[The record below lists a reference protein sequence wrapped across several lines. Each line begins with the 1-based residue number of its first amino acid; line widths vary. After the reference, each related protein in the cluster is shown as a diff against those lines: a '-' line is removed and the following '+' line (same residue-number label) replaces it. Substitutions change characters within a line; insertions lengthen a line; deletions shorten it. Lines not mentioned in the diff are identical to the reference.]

1 MKRIVIAALLPL
13 ATFSSQGAEQV
24 RNATPFKTI
33 NAHGPVSLVVEVG
46 KAHSIRVEG
55 SQKFIDRVT
64 TEVVNGEL
72 RLGYKEKNGNVNIKD
87 EERVVVTLPELTHFT
102 GEGAGLVVLNKVRGE
117 RFDVDYRGAGSLQMN
132 GQVRQLRLT
141 AEGVGEVD
149 AKDLVAQDA
158 DVRFRGIGAV
168 SVHAKNRLQAE
179 VQGMGELTYYGNPRT
194 LSKSV
199 SGIGSVVAGR

>member
-1 MKRIVIAALLPL
+1 MKRIALAALLTL
-13 ATFSSQGAEQV
+13 ATLSTQAAEQV

-33 NAHGPVSLVVEVG
+33 NAQGPVSLVVEVG

-55 SQKFIDRVT
+55 SQHFIDRVT
-64 TEVVNGEL
+64 SEIVNGEL
-72 RLGYKEKNGNVNIKD
+72 RLGYKEKNNVSIKD
-87 EERVVVTLPELTHFT
+87 NDRVVVTTPDLTRFT
-102 GEGAGLVVLNKVRGE
+102 GEGAGLVVLNGVRTE
-117 RFDVDYRGAGSLQMN
+117 RFDVDYRGAGKLQMN
-132 GQVRQLRLT
+132 GRVERLRLD

-149 AKDLVAQDA
+149 AKDLVTQDA

-179 VQGMGELTYYGNPRT
+179 VQGMGELTYYGKPRS

>member
-1 MKRIVIAALLPL
+1 MKRIVIAALLSL
-13 ATFSSQGAEQV
+13 VALSSQAAEQV
-24 RNATPFKTI
+24 RNASPFKTI
-33 NAHGPVSLVVEVG
+33 NARGPVSLVVEVG

-64 TEVVNGEL
+64 TEIVGGEL
-72 RLGYKEKNGNVNIKD
+72 RLGYKEKNNVNISD
-87 EERVVVTLPELTHFT
+87 EDRVVVTMPELTHFT
-102 GEGAGLVVLNKVRGE
+102 GEGAGLVILNKVRGE

-132 GQVRQLRLT
+132 GRVERLRLS

-149 AKDLVAQDA
+149 AKGLITQDA
-158 DVRFRGIGAV
+158 DVSFRGIGAV

-179 VQGMGELTYYGNPRT
+179 VQGMGELTYYGNPRS

>member
-1 MKRIVIAALLPL
+1 MKRIVIAALLSL
-13 ATFSSQGAEQV
+13 VALSSQAAEQV
-24 RNATPFKTI
+24 RNASPFKTI
-33 NAHGPVSLVVEVG
+33 NARGPVSLVVEVG

-64 TEVVNGEL
+64 TEIVGGEL
-72 RLGYKEKNGNVNIKD
+72 RLGYKEKNNVNISD
-87 EERVVVTLPELTHFT
+87 EDRVVVTMPELTHFT
-102 GEGAGLVVLNKVRGE
+102 GEGAGLVILNKVRGE

-132 GQVRQLRLT
+132 GRVERLRLS

-149 AKDLVAQDA
+149 AKGLITQEA
-158 DVRFRGIGAV
+158 DVSFRGIGAV

-179 VQGMGELTYYGNPRT
+179 VQGMGELTYYGNPRS

>member
-1 MKRIVIAALLPL
+1 MKRIVIAALLSL
-13 ATFSSQGAEQV
+13 VALSSQAAEQV
-24 RNATPFKTI
+24 RNASPFKTI
-33 NAHGPVSLVVEVG
+33 NARGPVSLVVEVG

-64 TEVVNGEL
+64 TEIVGGEL
-72 RLGYKEKNGNVNIKD
+72 RLGYKEKNNVNISD
-87 EERVVVTLPELTHFT
+87 EDRVVVTMPELTHFT
-102 GEGAGLVVLNKVRGE
+102 GEGAGLVILNKVRGE

-132 GQVRQLRLT
+132 GRVERLRLS

-149 AKDLVAQDA
+149 AKSLITQDA
-158 DVRFRGIGAV
+158 DVSFRGIGAV

-179 VQGMGELTYYGNPRT
+179 VQGMGELTYYGNPRS

>member
-1 MKRIVIAALLPL
+1 MKRLALAALLSVVTL
-13 ATFSSQGAEQV
+13 AGQAAEQV

-33 NAHGPVSLVVEVG
+33 NAQGPVSLVVEVG

-64 TEVVNGEL
+64 SEVVNGEL
-72 RLGYKEKNGNVNIKD
+72 RLGFKEKRNINISD
-87 EERVVVTLPELTHFT
+87 DDRVVVTLPELTAFT
-102 GEGAGLVVLNKVRGE
+102 GEGAGQIILNRVRGE
-117 RFDVDYRGAGSLQMN
+117 RLDVDYRGAGRVEMN
-132 GQVRQLRLT
+132 GQVKRLRLN

-149 AKDLVAQDA
+149 AKDLITQDA
-158 DVRFRGIGAV
+158 DVNFRGIGAV
-168 SVHAKNRLQAE
+168 SVHAKNRLQAD
-179 VQGMGELTYYGNPRT
+179 VQGMGELTYYGNPRS

>member
-1 MKRIVIAALLPL
+1 MKRIVIAALLSVVAL
-13 ATFSSQGAEQV
+13 SSQAAEQV
-24 RNATPFKTI
+24 RNASPFKTI
-33 NAHGPVSLVVEVG
+33 NARGPVSLVVEVG

-64 TEVVNGEL
+64 TEIVGGEL
-72 RLGYKEKNGNVNIKD
+72 RLGYKEKNNVNISD
-87 EERVVVTLPELTHFT
+87 EDRVVVTMPELTHFT
-102 GEGAGLVVLNKVRGE
+102 GEGAGLVILNKVRGE

-132 GQVRQLRLT
+132 GRVERLRLS

-149 AKDLVAQDA
+149 AKGLITQEA
-158 DVRFRGIGAV
+158 DVSFRGIGAV

-179 VQGMGELTYYGNPRT
+179 VQGMGELTYYGNPRS

>member
-1 MKRIVIAALLPL
+1 MKRIVIAALLSL
-13 ATFSSQGAEQV
+13 VALSSQAAEQV
-24 RNATPFKTI
+24 RNASPFKTI
-33 NAHGPVSLVVEVG
+33 NARGPVSLVVEVG

-64 TEVVNGEL
+64 TEIVGGEL
-72 RLGYKEKNGNVNIKD
+72 RLGYKEKNNVNISD
-87 EERVVVTLPELTHFT
+87 EDRVVVTLPELTHFT
-102 GEGAGLVVLNKVRGE
+102 GEGAGLVILNKVRGE

-132 GQVRQLRLT
+132 GRVERLRLS

-149 AKDLVAQDA
+149 AKGLITQDA
-158 DVRFRGIGAV
+158 DVSFRGIGAV

-179 VQGMGELTYYGNPRT
+179 VQGMGELTYYGNPRS